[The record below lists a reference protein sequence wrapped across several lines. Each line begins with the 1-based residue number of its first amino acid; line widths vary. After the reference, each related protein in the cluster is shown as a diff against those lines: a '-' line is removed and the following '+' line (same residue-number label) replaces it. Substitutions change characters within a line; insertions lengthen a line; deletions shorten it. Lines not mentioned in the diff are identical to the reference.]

1 VIPGPADLA
10 GLLGVALTL
19 AAYALL
25 QSGRL
30 RQEDPR
36 YSLANAVGSGLIL
49 VSLAFDFNLSS
60 AAIESAWLVLSVW
73 GLVRVRRGRVAP

>member
-1 VIPGPADLA
+1 MIPGPPDLA
-10 GLLGVALTL
+10 GLVGVALTL

-36 YSLANAVGSGLIL
+36 YSLANAIGSGLIL
-49 VSLAFDFNLSS
+49 ISLFYDFNLSS
-60 AAIESAWLVLSVW
+60 AAIESAWLVLSLW
-73 GLVRVRRGRVAP
+73 GLVRARRRRGAA

>member
-1 VIPGPADLA
+1 MIPGPADLA
-10 GLLGVALTL
+10 GLLGVALLL

-36 YSLANAVGSGLIL
+36 YSLANAAGSGLIL
-49 VSLAFDFNLSS
+49 VSLVFDFNLAS
-60 AAIESAWLVLSVW
+60 AVIETAWLVLSVW
-73 GLVRVRRGRVAP
+73 GLIRVRHGRIVP